1 MPFSTTV
8 FLLAPRPGHRASQL
22 GAERADCSYPSEIVQ
37 AYSSSRA
44 LANYCVQAALLALAF
59 SAPILGIGGCIAVP
73 VTYATPAADA
83 EAKQFKCPEG
93 MSRVYVFRDENFG
106 YVYPL
111 TLSIDEQRIGDF
123 AAMTYGMFDV
133 RPGSYEF
140 TSTTPEATAQVLVD
154 AKAGEINYLWL
165 EMKMGWMYPRV
176 LLHQVDEPRGQ
187 TGVRRSRL
195 ITFVKAGRADRGGQG
210 TAWLVSPKHWVTN
223 RHVVG
228 DRKLVRLVGSD
239 GTVVEARL
247 LASDVANDLAVLVAD
262 APPPGL
268 TPIPL
273 AASAPKVGERVVA
286 IGFPLADL
294 MGSKA
299 KLTSGDVSSLSG
311 IADDP
316 RAFQFSAP
324 IQPGNSGGPLLNS
337 SGQAVG
343 IVTAK
348 LNWLSVAK
356 ASGAIPEGVAYAVK
370 VAYLRPMLEGIT
382 LPAGA
387 ASNQMSPEEIFQMA
401 GAAVFR
407 VEP

>member
-1 MPFSTTV
+1 MPWVKQSWKSWVLRRVPEALLTV
-8 FLLAPRPGHRASQL
+8 AL
-22 GAERADCSYPSEIVQ
+22 GAV
-37 AYSSSRA
+37 
-44 LANYCVQAALLALAF
+44 
-59 SAPILGIGGCIAVP
+59 ILGLGGCISVP
-73 VTYATPAADA
+73 VTYATPEADA

-93 MSRVYVFRDENFG
+93 LSRIYVFRDENFG
-106 YVYPL
+106 YLYPL
-111 TLSIDEQRIGDF
+111 TLSIDEERIGDF
-123 AAMTYGMFDV
+123 AAMTYGVFDV

-140 TSTTPEATAQVLVD
+140 TSVTPEATAQLLVV
-154 AKAGEINYLWL
+154 AEAGEINYLWL

-176 LLHQVDEPRGQ
+176 LLHQVEELRGRA
-187 TGVRRSRL
+187 GVNRSKM
-195 ITFVKAGRADRGGQG
+195 ITFVKAGRAERGGQG
-210 TAWLVSPKHWVTN
+210 TAWLVSPQHWVTN

-228 DRKLVRLVGSD
+228 DRKLVKLVGSD
-239 GTVVEARL
+239 GTVVETRL

-299 KLTSGDVSSLSG
+299 KLTSGDISSLSG

-316 RAFQFSAP
+316 RVFQFSAP
-324 IQPGNSGGPLLNS
+324 VQPGNSGGPLLNS

-343 IVTAK
+343 IVTRK
-348 LNWLSVAK
+348 LNWLPVAK
-356 ASGAIPEGVAYAVK
+356 SSGAIPEGVAYAVK
-370 VAYLRPMLEGIT
+370 VAYLRPLLEGIT

-387 ASNQMSPEEIFQMA
+387 VSAQMSPEQIFQMA

>member
-1 MPFSTTV
+1 
-8 FLLAPRPGHRASQL
+8 LLT
-22 GAERADCSYPSEIVQ
+22 
-37 AYSSSRA
+37 
-44 LANYCVQAALLALAF
+44 LAF
-59 SAPILGIGGCIAVP
+59 SALILGIGGCIAVP

-93 MSRVYVFRDENFG
+93 MSRVYVFRDE
-106 YVYPL
+106 YVQWALPI
-111 TLSIDEQRIGDF
+111 TLSIDDQVVGSF
-123 AAMTYGMFDV
+123 AAWTYSVFDLTPGSHRLLTETSGDSFGSELV
-133 RPGSYEF
+133 VEARPGDVHY
-140 TSTTPEATAQVLVD
+140 V
-154 AKAGEINYLWL
+154 WL
-165 EMKMGWMYPRV
+165 EKGLFGGAWA
-176 LLHQVDEPRGQ
+176 HQVDEPRGQ
-187 TGVRRSRL
+187 TGVKRSKL

>member
-1 MPFSTTV
+1 MPWAHSTWRS
-8 FLLAPRPGHRASQL
+8 LAICWVSVAWL
-22 GAERADCSYPSEIVQ
+22 TIAFGAMT
-37 AYSSSRA
+37 
-44 LANYCVQAALLALAF
+44 
-59 SAPILGIGGCIAVP
+59 LGIGGCIAVP

-93 MSRVYVFRDENFG
+93 MSRIYVFRDENVHYFLPIE
-106 YVYPL
+106 V
-111 TLSIDEQRIGDF
+111 SIDERVAGDF
-123 AAMTYGMFDV
+123 FGWTYSVFDLP
-133 RPGSYEF
+133 PGSHRLSAVCSQTLTE
-140 TSTTPEATAQVLVD
+140 SELVVETRV
-154 AKAGEINYLWL
+154 GEICYVWL
-165 EMKMGWMYPRV
+165 EKG
-176 LLHQVDEPRGQ
+176 LLGGAWAHEVDEGRGQ
-187 TGVRRSRL
+187 AGVKRSKL

-228 DRKLVRLVGSD
+228 DRKLVKLVGSD
-239 GTVVEARL
+239 GTVVETRL

-286 IGFPLADL
+286 IGFPLAAL

-299 KLTSGDVSSLSG
+299 KLTSGDISSLSG

-316 RAFQFSAP
+316 REFQFSAP

-343 IVTAK
+343 IVTSK
-348 LNWLSVAK
+348 LNWLPVAK

-382 LPAGA
+382 LPVGA
-387 ASNQMSPEEIFQMA
+387 ASAQMSPEEIFQRA

>member
-1 MPFSTTV
+1 MKWVKQSWKSWVLRRVPK
-8 FLLAPRPGHRASQL
+8 
-22 GAERADCSYPSEIVQ
+22 
-37 AYSSSRA
+37 
-44 LANYCVQAALLALAF
+44 ALLTVALG
-59 SAPILGIGGCIAVP
+59 SVILGLGGCISVP
-73 VTYATPAADA
+73 VTYATPEADA

-93 MSRVYVFRDENFG
+93 LSRIYVFRDENFG
-106 YVYPL
+106 YSHPL

-123 AAMTYGMFDV
+123 AAMTYGVFDV

-140 TSTTPEATAQVLVD
+140 TSITPEATAQLLVD
-154 AKAGEINYLWL
+154 AEAGKINYLWL
-165 EMKMGWMYPRV
+165 EMKLGWMYPRV
-176 LLHQVDEPRGQ
+176 RLHQVEDQRGQ
-187 TGVRRSRL
+187 TGVKRSKM
-195 ITFVKAGRADRGGQG
+195 ITFAKAGRAERGVQG

-228 DRKLVRLVGSD
+228 DRKLVKLVGSD
-239 GTVVEARL
+239 GTVVETRV
-247 LASDVANDLAVLVAD
+247 LASDVANDLVVLVAD
-262 APPPGL
+262 APPRGL

-273 AASAPKVGERVVA
+273 AAGAPKVGERVVA
-286 IGFPLADL
+286 IGFPLADV
-294 MGSKA
+294 MGSEA
-299 KLTSGDVSSLSG
+299 KLTSGDISSLSG

-316 RAFQFSAP
+316 RVFQFKTP
-324 IQPGNSGGPLLNS
+324 VQPGSSGGPLMNS

-343 IVTAK
+343 IVTSK
-348 LNWLSVAK
+348 LNWLPVAK

-387 ASNQMSPEEIFQMA
+387 DTSQMSPAQIFQMA